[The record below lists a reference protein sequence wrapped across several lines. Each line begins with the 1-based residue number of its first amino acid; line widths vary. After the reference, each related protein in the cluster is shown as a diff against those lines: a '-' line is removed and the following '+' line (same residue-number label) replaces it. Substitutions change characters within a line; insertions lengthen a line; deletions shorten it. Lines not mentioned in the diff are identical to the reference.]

1 MEPRTRGLRTRTIK
15 AVLRRK
21 FSNWLDSIN
30 DKELRNHLE
39 RSSYITGGSIAS
51 MLLGEQVNDFDIY
64 FTDKQTAKRVAKY
77 YIDLFNK
84 LNYTSVYLLDG
95 AELPAPNQ
103 ATGYRG
109 LNLTA
114 DRLKI
119 VSPAG
124 IITERK
130 QDNQISDL
138 ETDEETAIVET
149 IAGPAKSRHMTVSEA
164 IEQNPANISSPD
176 SDEPRLPYRPVC
188 LSTNTISL
196 DNNIQLIIRFYGPPE
211 EVHKNFDFEHCRNYW
226 LPASGELVFRPA
238 ALEAILTKELIYIG
252 TRYPVASVLRMRKFI
267 QKGWRINAGQ
277 ILKIAYQISE
287 LDLNNTEVLEDQL
300 IGVDVAFFHILI
312 EALHNY
318 QKDRNSDNIR
328 YSYLAFVI
336 DKLF

>member
-95 AELPAPNQ
+95 AELPEYTQ
-103 ATGYRG
+103 A
-109 LNLTA
+109 A
-114 DRLKI
+114 
-119 VSPAG
+119 
-124 IITERK
+124 
-130 QDNQISDL
+130 
-138 ETDEETAIVET
+138 
-149 IAGPAKSRHMTVSEA
+149 
-164 IEQNPANISSPD
+164 EQNPANISSPD

-226 LPASGELVFRPA
+226 LPASGELVLRPA